1 MIFKWIT
8 NLIGE
13 TDEKKLKKTLQT
25 QAELELKML
34 FVLDKIA
41 DEEKI
46 LVTQEEV
53 DNRLELMAQGTDKKA
68 EAQKLK
74 EELHRKEQLAGFMQ
88 RIRNEKI
95 MDLLYNQADIS
106 GSTDVQSK

>member
-1 MIFKWIT
+1 
-8 NLIGE
+8 
-13 TDEKKLKKTLQT
+13 LQT

-53 DNRLELMAQGTDKKA
+53 DNRLELMVQGTDKKA
-68 EAQKLK
+68 EVQKLK

-95 MDLLYNQADIS
+95 MDLLYSQANIS
-106 GSTDVQSK
+106 GGTDVQSK